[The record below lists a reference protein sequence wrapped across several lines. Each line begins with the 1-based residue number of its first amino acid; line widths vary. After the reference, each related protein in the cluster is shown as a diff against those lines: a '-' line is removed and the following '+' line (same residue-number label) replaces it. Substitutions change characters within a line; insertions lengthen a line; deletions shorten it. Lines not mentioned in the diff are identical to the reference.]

1 VQAAVSYG
9 LLFNVDP
16 MAFLDRPEQ
25 DLPVLLS
32 ILDIGH
38 GRVRRAQEET
48 ANGQRR

>member
-1 VQAAVSYG
+1 MQAAVSYG

-32 ILDIGH
+32 ILDIADK
-38 GRVRRAQEET
+38 RMRRAQEET
-48 ANGQRR
+48 ANGNRR